1 MSAKE
6 RFDQMLDAVV
16 DGVNDLAVENDRP
29 ADDQFVAATLAIL
42 ALAISR
48 LPQAVREET
57 LIAIE
62 EGRALR
68 KAVLMYPDRTSTEAP
83 YGTRH

>member
-1 MSAKE
+1 MGARE

-16 DGVNDLAVENDRP
+16 DGVNDLAVENDRS

-48 LPQAVREET
+48 LPAVVREET
-57 LIAIE
+57 LLAIE

-68 KAVLMYPDRTSTEAP
+68 KAVLLYPDRSSEAP

>member
-1 MSAKE
+1 MGASK
-6 RFDQMLDAVV
+6 RFDQMLDAIIE
-16 DGVNDLAVENDRP
+16 GVNGLAAENDRTP
-29 ADDQFVAATLAIL
+29 DDQFVAATLAIL

-48 LPQAVREET
+48 LPAVVREET
-57 LIAIE
+57 LLAIE

-68 KAVLMYPDRTSTEAP
+68 KAVLMYPDRSSEAL

>member
-1 MSAKE
+1 MGARE

-16 DGVNDLAVENDRP
+16 AGVNDLAAENDRTP
-29 ADDQFVAATLAIL
+29 DDQFVAAALAIL

-48 LPQAVREET
+48 LPAVVREET
-57 LIAIE
+57 LLAIE
-62 EGRALR
+62 EGRAMR
-68 KAVLMYPDRTSTEAP
+68 KAVAMYPDRTSPEAP